1 MIHDD
6 LIGRLQA
13 VRARAQRA
21 RAEARQLMNQY
32 GTPQETATTM
42 VEREE
47 RARVPVEQ
55 SARSDARAKALVTLA
70 AE

>member
-6 LIGRLQA
+6 LICRLRA

-21 RAEARQLMNQY
+21 RAEARQLRNQY
-32 GTPQETATTM
+32 GASQAAATTM
-42 VEREE
+42 VERGE
-47 RARVPVEQ
+47 RAPLPVEQ
-55 SARSDARAKALVTLA
+55 LARSDARAQTLVTLA

>member
-6 LIGRLQA
+6 LICRLRA

-21 RAEARQLMNQY
+21 CAEARQLRNQY
-32 GTPQETATTM
+32 EAGHEASMKM
-42 VEREE
+42 VERGE
-47 RARVPVEQ
+47 RAPVPVEQ
-55 SARSDARAKALVTLA
+55 PARSDARAKALVTLA